1 MNAFPL
7 HRYTFAD
14 YLRLEAESSTRH
26 EFLDGEIVAMA
37 GGTPEHAALAMAVG
51 TQLNNQLAG
60 GNCRVYS
67 SDLRVHV
74 GESGLTTY
82 PDVTVICGPS
92 ERLRTSDATVVNP
105 KLVVEI
111 TSDSSEHYDRGAKLE
126 HYQTIPS
133 LVCIVV
139 VSHREPLVEVWT
151 RQGAAWT
158 KTESR
163 RGARAMIAPLAVE
176 LDVDALYAAAAEP
189 EA

>member
-7 HRYTFAD
+7 HRYTFED

-26 EFLDGEIVAMA
+26 EFLDGEIVAVA
-37 GGTPEHAALAMAVG
+37 GGTPAHAALAMAVG
-51 TQLNNQLAG
+51 TQLNNQLAR

-74 GESGLTTY
+74 SESGLTTY
-82 PDVTVICGPS
+82 PDVTVVCGPT
-92 ERLRTSDATVVNP
+92 ERLRTSDTTVVNP

-111 TSDSSEHYDRGAKLE
+111 TSDSSEHYDRGPKLE
-126 HYQTIPS
+126 RYQTIPS
-133 LVCIVV
+133 LVSIVV
-139 VSHREPLVEVWT
+139 VSHREPLVEVWI
-151 RQGAAWT
+151 RQGAAWA

-163 RGARAMIAPLAVE
+163 RGERAMIAPLAVE